1 MWNVERVNCGA
12 VKINAV
18 YVRLK
23 SATASSFGRTEAREW
38 MCACTVTVCVLAQL
52 ERGW

>member
-12 VKINAV
+12 VKRNAV

-23 SATASSFGRTEAREW
+23 SAMASSFGRTEARER
-38 MCACTVTVCVLAQL
+38 MCACTVMCVSATS
-52 ERGW
+52 EGGW